1 MSDDLKFKLHLPKL
15 DADGSN
21 WITYRDRMQWIVKM
35 RGLGD
40 HLMHATIS
48 PDYTK
53 AGDVGGL
60 KPAQRWTAGEIAV
73 SQLFGMTIPDSV
85 FHQIKSADNVRDIWD
100 KLKAL
105 FEGKSRVWMIDV
117 GRKFQ
122 NTRCGEDD
130 DVHVHFEKLADLK
143 ERLAA
148 LGRTVS
154 DDEYVSVLIGS
165 LPPSYDPTI
174 NALTTSCDVN
184 NKDITPAIVIRIA
197 TNEHEKR
204 KTRKD
209 NNKVD
214 EALTAE
220 TEAEKRRNKHRNIE
234 CHNCQKK
241 GHYMSE
247 CWAKGGGNEGGGPW
261 KPRKNDMG
269 TTDGATAAATESPQ
283 DESWAAIMDAESE
296 GEPYDSTSVLT
307 DGAALTNDKPEVELY
322 DSGASQHMSPL
333 RHRFTNFHPIPPRPI
348 TAADSQVF
356 YAIGAGDLKIDVPN
370 GSSFTSITLRDTLY
384 APDMGQTIVSISRIT
399 AAGHSVTFEGMSC
412 KIANKAGKVVGD
424 IPLSP
429 NGLYKVEH
437 SLAAAAASEP
447 ANILTVHR
455 KPDTSVDTTHS
466 LVRTNVV
473 TGPHVIDS
481 VPSSP
486 LAYDPCDYAQAI
498 CKAICKESTTPLAAP
513 FDDEVYSDVWGT
525 SPIPSLDGRK
535 YDTTITNAPIPP
547 SLIPSTPLTTTTP
560 QLLTLTPQQAAATL
574 PTPPIST
581 VSTAPALSTPTS
593 TTSSTDASLLTAA
606 LQTPPLATDSS
617 EEEPP
622 KSAPKEAPAPSPLSQ
637 TTCKTARLAKPL
649 QQATSP
655 QEAGNMR
662 ASGGA
667 GNELWKGLKASHLT
681 GDEDFIFLSK
691 FDPLIIIPTGQ
702 DTSDDPKSLNEARL
716 HSDWQLWRTAMDEE
730 TGTLNNKVPYMH
742 EPPRYEG
749 QGEHTV
755 K

>member
-35 RGLGD
+35 RGLGA

-105 FEGKSRVWMIDV
+105 FEGKLRVWMIDV

-247 CWAKGGGNEGGGPW
+247 CWAKGGRNEGGGPW

-269 TTDGATAAATESPQ
+269 TTDGATATATESPQ

-307 DGAALTNDKPEVELY
+307 DGAALTNDKPEVKLY
-322 DSGASQHMSPL
+322 DSGTSQHMSPL
-333 RHRFTNFHPIPPRPI
+333 CHRFTNFHPIPPCPI

-412 KIANKAGKVVGD
+412 KIVNKAGKVMGD

-437 SLAAAAASEP
+437 SLAAAATSEP

-455 KPDTSVDTTHS
+455 RPDTSIDTTRS
-466 LVRTNVV
+466 LIRTNAV

-513 FDDEVYSDVWGT
+513 FDNEVYY
-525 SPIPSLDGRK
+525 GRK

-593 TTSSTDASLLTAA
+593 TTSSMDASLLTAA

-637 TTCKTARLAKPL
+637 TTCKTA
-649 QQATSP
+649 
-655 QEAGNMR
+655 
-662 ASGGA
+662 
-667 GNELWKGLKASHLT
+667 
-681 GDEDFIFLSK
+681 
-691 FDPLIIIPTGQ
+691 
-702 DTSDDPKSLNEARL
+702 
-716 HSDWQLWRTAMDEE
+716 
-730 TGTLNNKVPYMH
+730 
-742 EPPRYEG
+742 
-749 QGEHTV
+749 
-755 K
+755 